1 MRYTARTDVGLKREN
16 NEDNL
21 YARVYDENTAIF
33 VVADGLGGYSSG
45 EVASKVAV
53 NNVRDN
59 FEVNLDTLKKSD
71 EHDIKQFLKQ
81 LIQITNEKI
90 YSMQMS
96 NPKYK
101 GMGTT
106 IVLVAKINGQIYYES
121 VGDSRLYYIDE
132 LKQNI
137 EQITTDDTYVNE
149 LLKKNLI
156 KKSEAATHPQRHILT
171 KALGIFN
178 KIDVQVD
185 KLIRDKGYLIL
196 CSDGLTNML
205 TNDDILQAFNLKNF
219 MTLADFLVD
228 SANRNGGTDNITVI
242 VIEI

>member
-21 YARVYDENTAIF
+21 YARIYDENTALF

-53 NNVRDN
+53 NNIRDN

-71 EHDIKQFLKQ
+71 EHDVKQFFKQ
-81 LIQITNEKI
+81 LIQVTNEKI
-90 YSMQMS
+90 YSMQMA

-106 IVLVAKINGQIYYES
+106 IVLVGKINGNIYYES

-132 LKQNI
+132 IKQDI
-137 EQITTDDTYVNE
+137 EQITEYDTYVNE
-149 LLKKNLI
+149 LLRKKLI
-156 KKSEAATHPQRHILT
+156 KKSEVDTHPQKHMLT

-178 KIDVQVD
+178 KVD
-185 KLIRDKGYLIL
+185 LPLPFSPIIASFCPLYN
-196 CSDGLTNML
+196 S
-205 TNDDILQAFNLKNF
+205 ND
-219 MTLADFLVD
+219 T
-228 SANRNGGTDNITVI
+228 SARLLPL
-242 VIEI
+242 

>member
-1 MRYTARTDVGLKREN
+1 MRYTARTDVGQKREN

-21 YARVYDENTAIF
+21 YARIYDENTALF

-53 NNVRDN
+53 NNIRDN
-59 FEVNLDTLKKSD
+59 FEVNLDKLKKSD
-71 EHDIKQFLKQ
+71 EIDIKQFFKQ

-90 YSMQMS
+90 YSMQMA

-106 IVLVAKINGQIYYES
+106 IVLVGKVNGKIYYES

-132 LKQNI
+132 NKQSI
-137 EQITTDDTYVNE
+137 EQITSDDTYVNE

-156 KKSEAATHPQRHILT
+156 KKSEAETHPQKHVLT

-185 KLIRDKGYLIL
+185 ILIKDKGFLVL

-205 TNDDILQAFNLKNF
+205 SNEYILKTVKENNF
-219 MTLADFLVD
+219 LILSD
-228 SANRNGGTDNITVI
+228 SFIDKANINGGTDNITV
-242 VIEI
+242 VVVEI

>member
-1 MRYTARTDVGLKREN
+1 MRYTAKTDVGRKREN

-21 YARVYDENTAIF
+21 YARIYDEDTALF

-53 NNVRDN
+53 NSIRDN
-59 FEVNLDTLKKSD
+59 FELNIDVLKKSD
-71 EHDIKQFLKQ
+71 EEKIKKFFKE
-81 LIQITNEKI
+81 LIQITNKKI

-106 IVLVAKINGQIYYES
+106 VVLVGKVNGKIYYES
-121 VGDSRLYYIDE
+121 VGDSRLYYIDKE
-132 LKQNI
+132 IKNI
-137 EQITTDDTYVNE
+137 EQITIDDTYVNE

-156 KKSEAATHPQRHILT
+156 KKSEVETHPQKHILT
-171 KALGIFN
+171 KALGIFDT
-178 KIDVQVD
+178 IDLNID
-185 KLIRDKGYLIL
+185 TFIRKDGFLLL

-205 TNDDILQAFNLKNF
+205 QDEDILKMVSMIPFDNLAEKF
-219 MTLADFLVD
+219 VEK
-228 SANRNGGTDNITVI
+228 ANANGGTDNITLICV
-242 VIEI
+242 EI

>member
-1 MRYTARTDVGLKREN
+1 MRYTTRTDVGLKREN

-21 YARVYDENTAIF
+21 YARIYDENTALF

-53 NNVRDN
+53 NNIRDN

-71 EHDIKQFLKQ
+71 EHDIKQFFKQ

-90 YSMQMS
+90 YSMQMA

-106 IVLVAKINGQIYYES
+106 IVLVGKVNGKIYYES

-132 LKQNI
+132 IKQNI
-137 EQITTDDTYVNE
+137 EQITEDDTYVNE
-149 LLKKNLI
+149 LLRKKLI
-156 KKSEAATHPQRHILT
+156 KKSEVDTHPQKHMLT

-178 KIDVQVD
+178 KVDLQVD
-185 KLIRDKGYLIL
+185 LLIKDKGYLIL

-205 TNDDILQAFNLKNF
+205 TNENILQTVINTDFSI
-219 MTLADFLVD
+219 LADTLVD
-228 SANRNGGTDNITVI
+228 EANRNGGTDNITVI
-242 VIEI
+242 VVEI

>member
-1 MRYTARTDVGLKREN
+1 MRYTARTDVGQKREN

-21 YARVYDENTAIF
+21 YARIYDENTTLF

-53 NNVRDN
+53 NNIRDN
-59 FEVNLDTLKKSD
+59 FEVNLDKLKKSD
-71 EHDIKQFLKQ
+71 EIDIKQFFKQ

-90 YSMQMS
+90 YSMQMA

-106 IVLVAKINGQIYYES
+106 IVLVGKVNGKIYYES

-132 LKQNI
+132 NKQSI
-137 EQITTDDTYVNE
+137 EQITSDDTYVNE

-156 KKSEAATHPQRHILT
+156 KKSEAETHPQKHVLT

-185 KLIRDKGYLIL
+185 ILIKDKGFLVL

-205 TNDDILQAFNLKNF
+205 SNEDILKTVKENNF
-219 MTLADFLVD
+219 LILSD
-228 SANRNGGTDNITVI
+228 SFIDKANINGGTDNITV
-242 VIEI
+242 VVVEI

>member
-1 MRYTARTDVGLKREN
+1 MRYTAKTDVGLKRDN

-21 YARVYDENTAIF
+21 YARIYDENTALF

-53 NNVRDN
+53 NNIRDN
-59 FEVNLDTLKKSD
+59 FELNLDNLKKSD
-71 EHDIKQFLKQ
+71 EDDVKKFLKQ
-81 LIQITNEKI
+81 LIKITNEKI
-90 YSMQMS
+90 YSMQMA
-96 NPKYK
+96 NPQYK

-106 IVLVAKINGQIYYES
+106 IVLVGKVNGKIYYES
-121 VGDSRLYYIDE
+121 IGDSRLYYIDE
-132 LKQNI
+132 SKQTI
-137 EQITTDDTYVNE
+137 EQITVDDTYVNE

-156 KKSEAATHPQRHILT
+156 KKSEAATHPQKHVLT

-185 KLIRDKGYLIL
+185 ILIKDKGYLIL

-205 TNDDILQAFNLKNF
+205 TNEDIIQTVELTDFDL
-219 MTLADFLVD
+219 LADTFID
-228 SANRNGGTDNITVI
+228 KANRNGGTDNITVVVVKI
-242 VIEI
+242 

>member
-1 MRYTARTDVGLKREN
+1 MRYTAKTDVGLKRDN

-21 YARVYDENTAIF
+21 YARIYDENTALF

-53 NNVRDN
+53 NNIRDN
-59 FEVNLDTLKKSD
+59 FELNLDNLKKSD
-71 EHDIKQFLKQ
+71 EDDVKKFFKQ
-81 LIQITNEKI
+81 LIKITNEKI
-90 YSMQMS
+90 YSMQMA
-96 NPKYK
+96 NPQYK

-106 IVLVAKINGQIYYES
+106 IVLVGKVNGKIYYES
-121 VGDSRLYYIDE
+121 IGDSRLYYIDE
-132 LKQNI
+132 SKQTI
-137 EQITTDDTYVNE
+137 EQITVDDTYVNE

-156 KKSEAATHPQRHILT
+156 KKSEAATHPQKHVLT

-185 KLIRDKGYLIL
+185 ILIKDKGYLIL

-205 TNDDILQAFNLKNF
+205 TNEDIIQTVELTDFDL
-219 MTLADFLVD
+219 LADTFVD
-228 SANRNGGTDNITVI
+228 KANRNGGTDNITVVVVKI
-242 VIEI
+242 

>member
-1 MRYTARTDVGLKREN
+1 MRYTARTDVGQKREN

-21 YARVYDENTAIF
+21 YARIYDENTALF

-53 NNVRDN
+53 NNIRDN
-59 FEVNLDTLKKSD
+59 FEVNLDKLKKSD
-71 EHDIKQFLKQ
+71 EIDIKQFFKQ

-90 YSMQMS
+90 YSMQMA

-106 IVLVAKINGQIYYES
+106 IVLVGKVNGKIYYES

-132 LKQNI
+132 NKQSI
-137 EQITTDDTYVNE
+137 EQITSDDTYVNE

-156 KKSEAATHPQRHILT
+156 KQSEIATHPQKHMLT
-171 KALGIFN
+171 KALGIFG
-178 KIDVQVD
+178 KIDVQVKIFD
-185 KLIRDKGYLIL
+185 VNTGYFIL

-205 TNDDILQAFNLKNF
+205 SNDEILQTVRDNNF
-219 MTLADFLVD
+219 VILSDKFID
-228 SANRNGGTDNITVI
+228 IANQNGGVDNITV
-242 VIEI
+242 VVVEI

>member
-1 MRYTARTDVGLKREN
+1 MRYTARTDVGRKREN

-21 YARVYDENTAIF
+21 YARIYDEQTALF

-53 NNVRDN
+53 NNIRDN

-71 EHDIKQFLKQ
+71 EHDVKQFFKQ
-81 LIQITNEKI
+81 LIEITNEKI
-90 YSMQMS
+90 YSMQLA

-106 IVLVAKINGQIYYES
+106 IVLVGKINGKIYYES
-121 VGDSRLYYIDE
+121 IGDSRLYYIDE
-132 LKQNI
+132 KKQSI
-137 EQITTDDTYVNE
+137 EQVTVDDTYVNE

-156 KKSEAATHPQRHILT
+156 KKSEAATHPQKHMLT

-185 KLIRDKGYLIL
+185 VLIRNKGYLIL

-205 TNDDILQAFNLKNF
+205 TNEDILQTIELTNF
-219 MTLADFLVD
+219 MTLSDVFID
-228 SANRNGGTDNITVI
+228 KANRNGGTDNITV
-242 VIEI
+242 VVVEI

>member
-1 MRYTARTDVGLKREN
+1 MRYTARTDVGQKREN

-21 YARVYDENTAIF
+21 YARIYDENTALF

-53 NNVRDN
+53 NNIRAN
-59 FEVNLDTLKKSD
+59 FEVNLDKLKKSD
-71 EHDIKQFLKQ
+71 EIDIKQFFKQ

-90 YSMQMS
+90 YSMQMA

-106 IVLVAKINGQIYYES
+106 IVLVGKVNGKIYYES

-132 LKQNI
+132 NKQSI
-137 EQITTDDTYVNE
+137 EQITSDDTYVNE

-156 KKSEAATHPQRHILT
+156 KKSEAETHPQKHVLT

-185 KLIRDKGYLIL
+185 ILIKDKGFLVL

-205 TNDDILQAFNLKNF
+205 SNEDILKTVKENNF
-219 MTLADFLVD
+219 LILSD
-228 SANRNGGTDNITVI
+228 SFIDKANINGGTDNITV
-242 VIEI
+242 VVVEI